1 LRRSFIVDFVS
12 ARVLA
17 AVVFSLLVGQI
28 ALAQEAAP
36 AAQSEKSPEQKSGT
50 AKPIAAKPAFKLTVK
65 REPLLNISLKADKA
79 KLTEIA
85 ESLAKQLKTTVLV
98 APALEQQ
105 LVTMEF
111 DELTLEPAM
120 QLLAPEVY
128 IDYEIKTSH
137 SESPKTLGVYFY
149 PANQE
154 PPVTAVVQG
163 SNQSLLIEGDTEEGE
178 EPSTDE
184 ERRRQEEQPLKIQF
198 KDNIL
203 SVRAKKQPLQF
214 VLLKIGEELGI
225 PVEIQADTPE
235 VIDAAL
241 NKVTVEDA
249 MRQLSPNITLF
260 VRADL
265 AHAERRA
272 LKIVLVSTQ
281 TALPGVTKES
291 AKPN

>member
-36 AAQSEKSPEQKSGT
+36 AAQSEKSPEQKSV
-50 AKPIAAKPAFKLTVK
+50 AAKPVAAKPTFKLTVK
-65 REPLLNISLKADKA
+65 REPLLNISLKAEKA

-85 ESLAKQLKTTVLV
+85 ESLAKQLKTTVVV
-98 APALEQQ
+98 APVLEQQ

-154 PPVTAVVQG
+154 PPVTAAIQG
-163 SNQSLLIEGDTEEGE
+163 SNQSVLIEGDTEEGE

-184 ERRRQEEQPLKIQF
+184 ERRRQEDQPLKIQF

-225 PVEIQADTPE
+225 PVEIQNDTPDL
-235 VIDAAL
+235 IDAAL
-241 NKVTVEDA
+241 SKVTVEDA